1 MGTVRQSLSR
11 LYTQLLLSC
20 LKPKVGNSTHSD
32 GRNARESLSNVWL
45 PNLLLFKI
53 KKEINKFEESIST
66 QSHLAYNVLNLTG
79 NWECCFLKRR
89 GETGLPRKKTSQ
101 RPTCGVAYGI
111 HEPKPHWWG
120 VGGGCE
126 CPHQLHPSIFQRYWI
141 ILTCVATISFD
152 PHGNVT
158 TPSPRD
164 NAKKSA
170 SDWRVKRVHD
180 NCIAVPIPGEILCKQ
195 VKVLIR
201 TGYLNQ

>member
-89 GETGLPRKKTSQ
+89 GETGLPRKKPLRDSHVVS
-101 RPTCGVAYGI
+101 PTGFTNPS
-111 HEPKPHWWG
+111 HT
-120 VGGGCE
+120 GGGWGGMSM
-126 CPHQLHPSIFQRYWI
+126 PSPLHPSIFQRYWI

-164 NAKKSA
+164 NAQEST

-180 NCIAVPIPGEILCKQ
+180 NCIAIPIPGEILCKQ
-195 VKVLIR
+195 VKLLIR

>member
-89 GETGLPRKKTSQ
+89 GETGLPRKKPLRDPHVVS
-101 RPTCGVAYGI
+101 PTGFTNPSPTGGG
-111 HEPKPHWWG
+111 WGWG
-120 VGGGCE
+120 VNALTTASKHFPEVLNYSYRCSN
-126 CPHQLHPSIFQRYWI
+126 QKLRPSWKCDY
-141 ILTCVATISFD
+141 A
-152 PHGNVT
+152 
-158 TPSPRD
+158 
-164 NAKKSA
+164 
-170 SDWRVKRVHD
+170 
-180 NCIAVPIPGEILCKQ
+180 IPKGQCAGIDIWLA
-195 VKVLIR
+195 
-201 TGYLNQ
+201 G

>member
-32 GRNARESLSNVWL
+32 GRNATESLSNVWL

-89 GETGLPRKKTSQ
+89 GETGLPRKKNSQ
-101 RPTCGVAYGI
+101 RPTCGVAHGI
-111 HEPKPHWWG
+111 HEPEPHRWG
-120 VGGGCE
+120 VGGGDVNALTTSPKHFSEVLNYSYLCSN
-126 CPHQLHPSIFQRYWI
+126 HKLRPSWK
-141 ILTCVATISFD
+141 CDHA
-152 PHGNVT
+152 
-158 TPSPRD
+158 
-164 NAKKSA
+164 
-170 SDWRVKRVHD
+170 
-180 NCIAVPIPGEILCKQ
+180 IPKAQCAGIGIWLA
-195 VKVLIR
+195 
-201 TGYLNQ
+201 G

>member
-89 GETGLPRKKTSQ
+89 GETGLSRKKKLSETHMWC
-101 RPTCGVAYGI
+101 RPRDSRTRATQ
-111 HEPKPHWWG
+111 
-120 VGGGCE
+120 VGGGGGMWM
-126 CPHQLHPSIFQRYWI
+126 PSPLHPSIFQRYWI

-158 TPSPRD
+158 TPSPRH
-164 NAKKSA
+164 NAQESA

-180 NCIAVPIPGEILCKQ
+180 NCIAIPIPGEILCKQ
-195 VKVLIR
+195 VKLLIR

>member
-1 MGTVRQSLSR
+1 MFKKSKTETFFFSRQKLEKNIIMGTVRQSLSR

-89 GETGLPRKKTSQ
+89 GETGLLRKKTSQ

-111 HEPKPHWWG
+111 HEPEPHWWG
-120 VGGGCE
+120 VGVGGE
-126 CPHQLHPSIFQRYWI
+126 CPHHCTQAFSRGTELFLP
-141 ILTCVATISFD
+141 V
-152 PHGNVT
+152 
-158 TPSPRD
+158 
-164 NAKKSA
+164 
-170 SDWRVKRVHD
+170 
-180 NCIAVPIPGEILCKQ
+180 
-195 VKVLIR
+195 
-201 TGYLNQ
+201 